1 MAKTFRL
8 EVVTPDRVVLRDDE
22 VISLVVP
29 GAEGYLGIM
38 AGHAPLFG
46 ELKVGEI
53 VVKHEDGGEHH
64 LSTSGGFIE
73 VGGNRAMLLVD
84 SAEMAYEIDIDRA
97 REAKRRAEEALA
109 RAEREKIDVERAH
122 QALQRA
128 INRLRIAGKE

>member
-1 MAKTFRL
+1 MARTFRL

-38 AGHAPLFG
+38 AGHAPLLG

-53 VVKHEDGGEHH
+53 VVKHEDSGEHH
-64 LSTSGGFIE
+64 LSTSGGFIK

-109 RAEREKIDVERAH
+109 RAGREKIDVERAH
-122 QALQRA
+122 LALQRA
-128 INRLRIAGKE
+128 MNRLHIAGKE